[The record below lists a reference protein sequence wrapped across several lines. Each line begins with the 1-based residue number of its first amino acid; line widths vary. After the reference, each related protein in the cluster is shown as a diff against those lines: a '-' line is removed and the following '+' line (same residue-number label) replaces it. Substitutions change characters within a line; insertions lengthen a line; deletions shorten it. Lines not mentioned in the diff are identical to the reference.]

1 MKYLCLYLLIIN
13 AFGFLIMHADKQK
26 ARKRAWRIPEATLF
40 AIALLG
46 GSLGC
51 FMGMRLFHHKTKHLK
66 FSLGLPLLL
75 AVHIVLLIFTISFI
89 R

>member
-13 AFGFLIMHADKQK
+13 ALGFLLMHADKQK
-26 ARKRAWRIPEATLF
+26 ARKSAWRIPEATLF
-40 AIALLG
+40 ATALLG

-75 AVHIVLLIFTISFI
+75 AVHVVLLIFIAPYLQ
-89 R
+89 